1 MKKTRVGIINVTGY
15 VGIELA
21 RYLKQHPQVE
31 LVSVTGRS
39 AAGKRLAEVFPHL
52 TGLDLTIQ
60 AELGDVELAFS
71 AMPHKESA
79 AVVAPLLERGLKVID
94 LSADFRLHDAAQYPA
109 WYSFEHPQAGLLA
122 DAVYG
127 LPELH
132 RPQIAATP
140 LAANPGCFPTAAVLA
155 LAPLVKAG
163 LIGEEIIVDAK
174 TGISGAGRGLKLAGH
189 FAEANE
195 DTAAY
200 ALEGHRHLPEIIQEL
215 AALGGE
221 LRVTFVPHL
230 VPMTRG
236 ILATCYATP
245 KETTSQEELAQLYR
259 DFYKDEPFV
268 HVAEAPPHTKQTW
281 GSNLCLI
288 YPTVDAR
295 TGRLVIISCLDN
307 LGKGAAGQAVQN
319 MNLMLSLPETAGLDM
334 PAVYP

>member
-15 VGIELA
+15 VGSELA
-21 RYLKQHPQVE
+21 RYLKQHPHVE
-31 LVSVTGRS
+31 LVAVTGRS
-39 AAGKRLAEVFPHL
+39 AAGKRLPEVFPHL

-79 AVVAPLLERGLKVID
+79 LVVAPLLEHGLKVID
-94 LSADFRLHDAAQYPA
+94 LSADFRLKDAGQYPA
-109 WYSFEHPQAGLLA
+109 WYDFQHPQPGLLT
-122 DAVYG
+122 DTVYG
-127 LPELH
+127 LTELH
-132 RPQIAATP
+132 RREIAETP
-140 LAANPGCFPTAAVLA
+140 LTATVLA

-163 LIGEEIIVDAK
+163 LIGGEIIVDAK
-174 TGISGAGRGLKLAGH
+174 TGVSGAGRGLKLAGH

-195 DTAAY
+195 DTTAY

-215 AALGGE
+215 TALGE
-221 LRVTFVPHL
+221 EPLVTFVPHL

-245 KETTSQEELAQLYR
+245 KEPKDQEELRWLYR

-268 HVAEAPPHTKQTW
+268 HVAEVPPHTKQTW

-319 MNLMLSLPETAGLDM
+319 MNLMLGFPEIAGLDM

>member
-1 MKKTRVGIINVTGY
+1 MNKTRVGIINVTGY
-15 VGIELA
+15 VGMELA
-21 RYLKQHPQVE
+21 RYLQQHPHVE

-39 AAGKRLAEVFPHL
+39 AAGKRLTDVFPHL
-52 TGLDLTIQ
+52 AGLGLTIQ

-79 AVVAPLLERGLKVID
+79 AVVAPLIGRGLKVID
-94 LSADFRLHDAAQYPA
+94 MSADFRLHDAGQYPA
-109 WYSFEHPQAGLLA
+109 WYSFDHPQPSLLA
-122 DAVYG
+122 GVVYG

-132 RPQIAATP
+132 RHQIATTS
-140 LAANPGCFPTAAVLA
+140 LLANPGCFPTGAILA

-163 LIGEEIIVDAK
+163 LIGEDIIVDSK
-174 TGISGAGRGLKLAGH
+174 TGVSGAGRGLTLGSH
-189 FAEANE
+189 YAEANE
-195 DTAAY
+195 DTTAY
-200 ALEGHRHLPEIIQEL
+200 ALEGHRHLPEITQEL
-215 AALGGE
+215 TALGGE
-221 LRVTFVPHL
+221 PRVTFVPHL

-236 ILATCYATP
+236 ILTTCYATP
-245 KETTSQEELAQLYR
+245 QETTGREGLKQLYR

-268 HVAEAPPHTKQTW
+268 HVAGAPPHTKHTW
-281 GSNLCLI
+281 GSNLCLV

-319 MNLMLSLPETAGLDM
+319 MNLMLGLPETAGLDM